1 MAKQNFSVARIET
14 RTRATVGKFER
25 HIERKNDSYENMNVD
40 LSRTPMNV
48 SFKRCGELTYNEH
61 LDKMIAAGMVSLKGL
76 KPDAT
81 VFNEM
86 IMDVNTDYF
95 EQNGGY
101 EYACRFYEEAFHFAE
116 KLYGKDNIVSAV
128 MHADELNAAM
138 TEKYGRPIYHYHLHI
153 MALPVVDKEVRWT
166 KRCKD
171 PELVGKVK
179 EVIHQ
184 VSHSKKWKSEKAL
197 DENGNL
203 ILNSKGKPVYHASY
217 SILQDKF
224 YEHMQ
229 EAGFNGFSRGERGST
244 AENLAS
250 LEFKIKKDKEKLSNL
265 QEKIAAETVR
275 YNDNHNAFMT
285 FNEIDNSGKK
295 SFTGKYT
302 VSADDY
308 EKLTTLAK
316 QRYSAVSEAKKLQEE
331 NRYLTRQIWSLQ
343 SEVSRLKIAL
353 SELTEKC
360 RPYLEALKAAPK
372 AVKEF
377 IDGIL
382 ERFKKQGKSIFYEPI
397 PAPKIQS
404 QEREKRFKNKNFKG
418 RNTRWKREFMTNRT
432 VCGMSCREIIIS
444 LASHC
449 PKKNRNQ

>member
-48 SFKRCGELTYNEH
+48 SFKSCGKLTYNEH

-81 VFNEM
+81 VFDEM

-128 MHADELNAAM
+128 MHADELNTAM

-197 DENGNL
+197 DENGNP
-203 ILNSKGKPVYHASY
+203 ILNSKGKQVYHASY

-265 QEKIAAETVR
+265 QEKITGEQIR
-275 YNDNHNAFMT
+275 CEENHKAFMT

-316 QRYSAVSEAKKLQEE
+316 QSYSAVSEAKKLQEE

-343 SEVSRLKIAL
+343 SEVSQLKAAL

-382 ERFKKQGKSIFYEPI
+382 ERFKKQERSILYEPI
-397 PAPKIQS
+397 PAQKTQS
-404 QEREKRFKNKNFKG
+404 QESEKRF
-418 RNTRWKREFMTNRT
+418 RNYKDER
-432 VCGMSCREIIIS
+432 
-444 LASHC
+444 
-449 PKKNRNQ
+449 

>member
-25 HIERKNDSYENMNVD
+25 HIERKNDSYENKNVD
-40 LSRTPMNV
+40 ISRTPMNV
-48 SFKRCGELTYNEH
+48 SFKSCGELTYNEH

-81 VFNEM
+81 VFDEM

-116 KLYGKDNIVSAV
+116 KLYGKNNIVSAV
-128 MHADELNAAM
+128 MHADELNTAM
-138 TEKYGRPIYHYHLHI
+138 TEKYGIAIYHYHLHI

-166 KRCKD
+166 KRCKA

-197 DENGNL
+197 DENGNP
-203 ILNSKGKPVYHASY
+203 ILNSKGKQVYHASY
-217 SILQDKF
+217 SILQYKF

-265 QEKIAAETVR
+265 QEKITGEQIR
-275 YNDNHNAFMT
+275 YEENHKAFMT

-316 QRYSAVSEAKKLQEE
+316 QSYSAVSEAKKLQEE

-343 SEVSRLKIAL
+343 SEVSRLKTAL

-382 ERFKKQGKSIFYEPI
+382 ERFKKQEKSIYYEPI
-397 PAPKIQS
+397 PAPKTQS
-404 QEREKRFKNKNFKG
+404 QERGKHSKNKNYE
-418 RNTRWKREFMTNRT
+418 R
-432 VCGMSCREIIIS
+432 
-444 LASHC
+444 
-449 PKKNRNQ
+449 

>member
-48 SFKRCGELTYNEH
+48 SFKSCGELTYNEH
-61 LDKMIAAGMVSLKGL
+61 LDQMIAAGMVSLKGL

-81 VFNEM
+81 VFDEM

-128 MHADELNAAM
+128 MHADELNTAM

-197 DENGNL
+197 DENGNP
-203 ILNSKGKPVYHASY
+203 ILNSKGKQVYHASY

-250 LEFKIKKDKEKLSNL
+250 LEFKIKKDKEKLSDL
-265 QEKIAAETVR
+265 QEKIAGEQVR
-275 YNDNHNAFMT
+275 HEENHNAFMT
-285 FNEIDNSGKK
+285 FNEIDSSGKK
-295 SFTGKYT
+295 SFTGKYI

-316 QRYSAVSEAKKLQEE
+316 QSYSAVSEAKKLQEE

-343 SEVSRLKIAL
+343 SEVSRLKTAL

-382 ERFKKQGKSIFYEPI
+382 ERFKKQEKSIYYEPI
-397 PAPKIQS
+397 PAPKTQS
-404 QEREKRFKNKNFKG
+404 QERGKHSKNKNYE
-418 RNTRWKREFMTNRT
+418 R
-432 VCGMSCREIIIS
+432 
-444 LASHC
+444 
-449 PKKNRNQ
+449 

>member
-1 MAKQNFSVARIET
+1 M
-14 RTRATVGKFER
+14 
-25 HIERKNDSYENMNVD
+25 
-40 LSRTPMNV
+40 
-48 SFKRCGELTYNEH
+48 
-61 LDKMIAAGMVSLKGL
+61 KGL

-81 VFNEM
+81 VFDEM

-116 KLYGKDNIVSAV
+116 KLYGRDNIVSAV
-128 MHADELNAAM
+128 MHADELNIAM

-197 DENGNL
+197 DENGNS
-203 ILNSKGKPVYHASY
+203 ILNSKGKQVYHASY

-244 AENLAS
+244 TENLSS

-265 QEKIAAETVR
+265 QEKIAGEQVR
-275 YNDNHNAFMT
+275 YEENHNAFMT
-285 FNEIDNSGKK
+285 FNEIDSSGKK

-316 QRYSAVSEAKKLQEE
+316 QSYSAVSEAKKLQEE

-343 SEVSRLKIAL
+343 SEISRLKTAL

-382 ERFKKQGKSIFYEPI
+382 ERFKKQEKSILYETI
-397 PAPKIQS
+397 PAPKTQS
-404 QEREKRFKNKNFKG
+404 REREKRF
-418 RNTRWKREFMTNRT
+418 RNYKDER
-432 VCGMSCREIIIS
+432 
-444 LASHC
+444 
-449 PKKNRNQ
+449 